1 MSYLLIRNLHSLA
14 ALLTISGF
22 MLRGYWM
29 ITGSDRLT
37 HRMTRTVP
45 HVVDTIF
52 LLSGIAMLLML
63 SLNPFTQNWLL
74 AKFAG
79 LIVYILLGTI
89 AIRRGSTMQI
99 RKVAF
104 IAALAVF
111 AYIVGVALTKSAASW
126 FLYLA

>member
-99 RKVAF
+99 RKIAF

-111 AYIVGVALTKSAASW
+111 AYIVGVALTKSAESW
-126 FLYLA
+126 LAYLA

>member
-1 MSYLLIRNLHSLA
+1 MDYLPIRNLHSLA

-29 ITGSDRLT
+29 VTGSARLE
-37 HRMTRTVP
+37 HRMTRTLP
-45 HVVDTIF
+45 HIVDTIF

-63 SLNPFTQNWLL
+63 SLNPLKQNWLL

-79 LIVYILLGTI
+79 LIAYILLGTI

-104 IAALAVF
+104 VTALAVF
-111 AYIVGVALTKSAASW
+111 AYIVGVALSKSAASW
-126 FLYLA
+126 LAYLA